1 MIAEVHQPISV
12 AILAGGQSRRMGSDK
27 ALIRLNPEGPTLIE
41 LVIAVANQLARIVWG
56 VRIARSRLI
65 RDRSRA
71 SSRTYARTRQGA
83 HSRTSDGVE
92 VGPAPRQAANAV
104 DPVRSRFTDWLSV
117 RGCPS
122 WSEAAA
128 ASEAGYMTASDFDHA
143 YGFLLTR
150 GRSPYIRR

>member
-1 MIAEVHQPISV
+1 MPLCLRNPVSNATLRGRHK
-12 AILAGGQSRRMGSDK
+12 AI
-27 ALIRLNPEGPTLIE
+27 
-41 LVIAVANQLARIVWG
+41 IAVANQLARIVWG

-104 DPVRSRFTDWLSV
+104 DPLRSRFTDGS
-117 RGCPS
+117 GCADARHGPK
-122 WSEAAA
+122 
-128 ASEAGYMTASDFDHA
+128 
-143 YGFLLTR
+143 
-150 GRSPYIRR
+150 PK